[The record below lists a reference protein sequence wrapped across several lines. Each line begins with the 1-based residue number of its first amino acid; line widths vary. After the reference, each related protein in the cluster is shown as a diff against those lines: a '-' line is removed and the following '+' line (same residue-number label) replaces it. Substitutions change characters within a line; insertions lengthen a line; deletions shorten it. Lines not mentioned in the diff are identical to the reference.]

1 MPPGEEDEEELVY
14 YVAVGDVEVVLEG
27 GIVEVA
33 VDLSRG
39 GSAVRH
45 QDIWARRLC
54 YAPGLEVTH
63 VLLEI
68 FLAVLEG
75 SLAELGGELG
85 GGVVHEVAVLA
96 EVAAVGRPLLS
107 LVGVAIV
114 LRLGL
119 GACRWRR
126 RW

>member
-1 MPPGEEDEEELVY
+1 MNTC
-14 YVAVGDVEVVLEG
+14 
-27 GIVEVA
+27 
-33 VDLSRG
+33 
-39 GSAVRH
+39 RH
-45 QDIWARRLC
+45 LRQTMTSLRAT
-54 YAPGLEVTH
+54 Y

-68 FLAVLEG
+68 FLPVLEG

-85 GGVVHEVAVLA
+85 GGIVHKVAVLA
-96 EVAAVGRPLLS
+96 EGAAVGRALLS
-107 LVGVAIV
+107 LVGIAIV

>member
-1 MPPGEEDEEELVY
+1 MNT
-14 YVAVGDVEVVLEG
+14 
-27 GIVEVA
+27 
-33 VDLSRG
+33 R
-39 GSAVRH
+39 RH
-45 QDIWARRLC
+45 LRLMMTSLQAT
-54 YAPGLEVTH
+54 Y

-68 FLAVLEG
+68 FLPVFEG

-85 GGVVHEVAVLA
+85 GGVGHEVAVLA
-96 EVAAVGRPLLS
+96 EGAAVGRALLS